1 MTGPV
6 FSKMPME
13 AFRDSRLSSRDMR
26 ILGLLYAFANRE
38 GRCWPS
44 RQQLSRLSGLPVNR
58 VSTATSRLVLFG
70 WLTKK
75 GNGGRSRACRY
86 QLHIS
91 ETVREA
97 VTVTETATVTGAG
110 IKTVTEAVTET
121 ITHGGKGQG
130 TDHEQTSEQTTQT
143 KAFQIAEPEVAE
155 YLPQPSPAKS
165 QESGF
170 EQFWS
175 AYPRK
180 RNKGAAWKAWKVL
193 KPVDAL
199 VTEILQA
206 LEVARTSDDWRREG
220 GRFIPYPASWL
231 NAHGWEDEHEVNIVP
246 LPESAGRQGESAR
259 VAASIEALESL
270 FGGNHGEKDISAG
283 DGVSGGSLRG
293 GTLEGTGGRV
303 LGPAR
308 RPA

>member
-6 FSKMPME
+6 FSKMPVE
-13 AFRDSRLSSRDMR
+13 AFRDARLSSRDMR
-26 ILGLLYAFANRE
+26 ILGLLFAFANRE

-44 RQQLSRLSGLPVNR
+44 RHQLSRLSGLPVSR
-58 VSTATSRLVLFG
+58 ISTATSRLVVFG
-70 WLTKK
+70 WLTKT

-86 QLHIS
+86 QLHTP
-91 ETVREA
+91 ETVREMVTVTEA
-97 VTVTETATVTGAG
+97 VTVTGSG
-110 IKTVTEAVTET
+110 IKTVTEPVTET

-130 TDHEQTSEQTTQT
+130 TDHEQTREQTTQ
-143 KAFQIAEPEVAE
+143 KAALQIAEPEVAE

-165 QESGF
+165 QESDF
-170 EQFWS
+170 ERFWS

-180 RNKGAAWKAWKVL
+180 RNKGAASKAWKVL

-199 VTEILQA
+199 VTEILHA

-246 LPESAGRQGESAR
+246 LPESAVRQGESAR

-293 GTLEGTGGRV
+293 GALEGTGGRV
-303 LGPAR
+303 LGPTRGSA
-308 RPA
+308 